1 MTVSS
6 SRKAYQKTIKQLSDR
21 IVAAQGPIR
30 ILDAINWRD
39 EIRQEFFAKGCR
51 ELPNIDPDYYNRRPL
66 GFDPEKIKSDFYDIE
81 RDITRGLG
89 QLNPLAKM
97 MRRTCREFQTVV
109 RMLEARGKP
118 AFSDIAQELYGSPSD
133 VFHAGDP
140 TIAELGTMLESTVSS
155 LLQLQDMQEEPR
167 TLSAQQAVE
176 ILQQRIHN
184 AFPEDKVRVIISD
197 GIASDA
203 AAGSDYI
210 KLNQDSRF
218 NYRDIDILE
227 VHEGWVHLGTTING
241 AAQPYCTFLSK
252 GTPSATV
259 TQEGLAVL
267 SEIITLRSGPK
278 RLYKLVNRIRAITL
292 AEEGANFLEVFNYLR
307 DKGIEPEDCYSIV
320 SRVFRGS
327 TPTGKPF
334 AKDISYLKGF
344 VLTYNFIRVAVA
356 KGMLDRLPLL
366 FVGKILM
373 DDVKIIYELMQDDI
387 IAKPK
392 FIPPVF
398 SDFKGLAAW
407 LSFGRFI
414 GSVSFEQLEKDY
426 TLLF

>member
-1 MTVSS
+1 MNTSS
-6 SRKAYQKTIKQLSDR
+6 SRKAYQRTIKQLSDR
-21 IVAAQGPIR
+21 IVAVQGPIR

-39 EIRQEFFAKGCR
+39 DIRKEFFAHGCR
-51 ELPNIDPDYYNRRPL
+51 ELPKIGADYYERRAL
-66 GFDPEKIKSDFYDIE
+66 GFDPEKTRLELYSIE
-81 RDITRGLG
+81 RDITRELG

-97 MRRTCREFQTVV
+97 MRRTCSEFQTVV
-109 RMLEARGKP
+109 RMLEARGTP
-118 AFSDIAQELYGSPSD
+118 TFCNIAQELYGSPSD

-155 LLQLQDMQEEPR
+155 LLQAGGMQEEPR
-167 TLSAQQAVE
+167 NLSAAQSVE

-184 AFPEDKVRVIISD
+184 VFPEEQVRVIISD

-210 KLNQDSRF
+210 KLNQDSWF
-218 NYRDIDILE
+218 NQRDLDILE
-227 VHEGWVHLGTTING
+227 VHEGWVHLGTTLNG

-252 GTPSATV
+252 GTPAATV

-292 AEEGANFLEVFNYLR
+292 AEDGADFLDVFNYLR
-307 DKGIEPEDCYSIV
+307 EKGIEAEDCYAIV
-320 SRVFRGS
+320 SRIFRGS

-334 AKDISYLKGF
+334 VKDISYIKGF

-356 KGMLDRLPLL
+356 RGMLDRLPLL
-366 FVGKILM
+366 FVGKIVL
-373 DDVKIIYELMQDDI
+373 DDAKIIYELMQDDI

-414 GSVSFEQLEKDY
+414 GSLSFEQLEKDY
-426 TLLF
+426 SLLF